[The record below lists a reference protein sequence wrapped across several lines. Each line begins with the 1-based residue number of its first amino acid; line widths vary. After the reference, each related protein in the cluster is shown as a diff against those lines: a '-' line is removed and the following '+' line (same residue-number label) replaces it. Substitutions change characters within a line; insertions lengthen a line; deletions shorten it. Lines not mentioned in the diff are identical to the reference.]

1 MCRYKKTRRS
11 KALKGNPNT
20 PRHERERERMSACCL
35 KRTCHFL
42 YLNRVHHH
50 LHCGLFLLLHTVAC
64 FQESCLRT
72 KATLS
77 CFASI
82 FFLFLTRRCTTRPC
96 TPSVIRAKCK
106 AVAGVCRFF
115 FCPEKGE
122 THSGGVSCLAPSTG
136 EISSIIQGSG

>member
-1 MCRYKKTRRS
+1 MPGHSWAQNQTFAPALKNAAKCVGIKKTRRS

-20 PRHERERERMSACCL
+20 SRHERERERERERMSACCL

-77 CFASI
+77 YASI
-82 FFLFLTRRCTTRPC
+82 FFPFAHPQMHHAPVYTQRHPCEMQSCCWGVQIFFLSRKR
-96 TPSVIRAKCK
+96 
-106 AVAGVCRFF
+106 
-115 FCPEKGE
+115 
-122 THSGGVSCLAPSTG
+122 
-136 EISSIIQGSG
+136 